1 MQDFFLFFF
10 FTRFKGY
17 KYCSR
22 HSQPNKGRGKVPCHY
37 NQVYS
42 PKERER
48 QRKDLGINERKV
60 GCYGIS
66 ELLESIFEWQGLG
79 TIHAICLLKK
89 TASFYLS
96 LSAPQP
102 DKTKSFSSSLL
113 FSSPF
118 LLSLKH
124 SCTCHLPSSR
134 NLVSSNPAFASL
146 ASNLNNYQTF
156 LFHAFSL
163 FFPSAEIPIQHPVF
177 STNFIRIT
185 ITL

>member
-1 MQDFFLFFF
+1 MLWYIRAFRKYIWVAGFRYNTCHLPIKKDCLF
-10 FTRFKGY
+10 
-17 KYCSR
+17 
-22 HSQPNKGRGKVPCHY
+22 
-37 NQVYS
+37 
-42 PKERER
+42 
-48 QRKDLGINERKV
+48 
-60 GCYGIS
+60 
-66 ELLESIFEWQGLG
+66 
-79 TIHAICLLKK
+79 
-89 TASFYLS
+89 LS
-96 LSAPQP
+96 LSLSLTAPQP